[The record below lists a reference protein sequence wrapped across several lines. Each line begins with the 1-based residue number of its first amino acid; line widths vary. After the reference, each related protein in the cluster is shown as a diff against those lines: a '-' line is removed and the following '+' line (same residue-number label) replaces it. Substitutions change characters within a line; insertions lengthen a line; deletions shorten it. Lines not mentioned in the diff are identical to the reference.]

1 MARLEIFTNR
11 FDEDVML
18 LNVGKNNI
26 KVEETGKGSPLLLI
40 HGLGMSHKLWRRQVP
55 AFSKY
60 YRTITVDLRGFGESS
75 KPSAPGSYEVSVLAE
90 DLVSLME
97 TLEIPRAH
105 ILGTSMGGFIAQ
117 TIALD
122 YPELCFSVILCHTS
136 SRMNIPPDI
145 LKERLDM
152 LASSSLEDYAK
163 LVVDQAFGPNPDASL
178 KKWISEMVSSNDKN
192 AYSQVLSEGLS
203 DFDLSSRVSE
213 ISAPTLV
220 VVGEHDRVIPPDQGR
235 KLAREIRDAELEEI
249 PGVGHLGY
257 SEEPEKFN
265 QIVLKFLSS
274 L

>member
-1 MARLEIFTNR
+1 
-11 FDEDVML
+11 ML
-18 LNVGKNNI
+18 LTVGKNEINF
-26 KVEETGKGSPLLLI
+26 EETGEGLPLLLI

-55 AFSKY
+55 AFSRF

-75 KPSAPGSYEVSVLAE
+75 KPSVPGSYAVSVLAE
-90 DLVSLME
+90 DLVGL
-97 TLEIPRAH
+97 LEALSIPRAH

-122 YPELCFSVILCHTS
+122 YPELCLSTILCHTS

-152 LASSSLEDYAK
+152 LASSSLEEYAK
-163 LVVDQAFGPNPDASL
+163 LVVDQALGPNPDALL
-178 KKWISEMVSSNDKN
+178 KNWISEMVSSNDKN

-203 DFDLSSRVSE
+203 DFNLSSR
-213 ISAPTLV
+213 ISKISVPTLV

-235 KLAREIRDAELEEI
+235 DLASGIRNAKLEEI
-249 PGVGHLGY
+249 PGVGHCGY
-257 SEEPEKFN
+257 SEEPGVFN